1 MLEPNREISDGYGT
15 VLVKT
20 RDGKEVSGVLSRK
33 EKDIWIITQ
42 ADNTKEIVNPRNIVS
57 HTVGSAM
64 PPMGAIL
71 KPEEIRDVV
80 AYLAGLK

>member
-1 MLEPNREISDGYGT
+1 MLS
-15 VLVKT
+15 K
-20 RDGKEVSGVLSRK
+20 K

-42 ADNTKEIVNPRNIVS
+42 ADNTKEIVNPKNVVS
-57 HTVGSAM
+57 QSVGSSM
-64 PPMGAIL
+64 PPMGAIM